1 METNLVFLCGFPSS
15 GTDLLKN
22 ILNAH
27 PAIFIAGEFPFLP
40 TLFPKYGAIVSGDA
54 VDQLVGDLKRI
65 DVYHNFCNAS
75 VTISPIRQEHSLAEL
90 YSRMLSTDERRWKG
104 NKTPQNTENINKLKI
119 LFPQAKFIVIVRD
132 VRDVAL
138 SWQKKW
144 GKNQRLCA
152 SKWDLRMRRGY
163 QMLQDCQDD
172 YLIVKYESLI
182 NDFTNTAKGI
192 CAFLGISFHDN
203 LLQFDKY
210 VNTIVEGKLN
220 YGRPILRN
228 NCEKWRK
235 ELDRATVKRI
245 EEIAWH
251 SLALFG
257 YSVEAAKGPKGIT
270 NLEKCVGVAV
280 DLFALVFVGNRGI
293 KRNKLR
299 YRIGRIVYEVRKFL
313 VMKYGIR

>member
-40 TLFPKYGAIVSGDA
+40 ALFPKYGAIVSANA
-54 VDQLVGDLKRI
+54 VDQLVEDLKRI
-65 DVYHNFCNAS
+65 DVYHNLGNPSA
-75 VTISPIRQEHSLAEL
+75 TISPIRQQHSLAEI
-90 YSRMLSTDERRWKG
+90 YSRMLSIDGRRWKG

-119 LFPQAKFIVIVRD
+119 LFPEAKFLVIVRD

-144 GKNQRLCA
+144 GKDQLLCA

-163 QMLQDCQDD
+163 QMLQDFQDD

-182 NDFTNTAKGI
+182 NDLTNTARGI

-210 VNTIVEGKLN
+210 VNKIVEGKLN
-220 YGRPILRN
+220 YGKPILPN
-228 NCEKWRK
+228 NREKWRK

-251 SLALFG
+251 SLVLFG
-257 YSVEAAKGPKGIT
+257 YSVEEAKRPKGIT
-270 NLEKCVGVAV
+270 NVEKCVGVAV
-280 DLFALVFVGNRGI
+280 DLFALVFVGNRAI

-299 YRIGRIVYEVRKFL
+299 YRIGRIFYEVRKFW
-313 VMKYGIR
+313 VMKYGVQ